1 MTSEQLFYDK
11 KTGFDRLTDEDK
23 QGIQTYAE
31 GYKKFLDE
39 SKTERDAVLE
49 IARMAESKGFRAWTR
64 DDTLRPGDKIYR
76 INRYFDRI
84 LLAIKKGYASLV
96 AKGRDENNE
105 NCTVTSEEDAPY
117 KATISDK
124 EKDDLEYF
132 SIKAENE
139 LGKLLKSKQSED
151 DDDEEEN

>member
-76 INRYFDRI
+76 HQPPQGHHAGCYWRKEPCRGRAPDRR
-84 LLAIKKGYASLV
+84 AP
-96 AKGRDENNE
+96 R
-105 NCTVTSEEDAPY
+105 CTAR
-117 KATISDK
+117 
-124 EKDDLEYF
+124 
-132 SIKAENE
+132 
-139 LGKLLKSKQSED
+139 
-151 DDDEEEN
+151 

>member
-49 IARMAESKGFRAWTR
+49 IARMAESKASVPGRAMTR
-64 DDTLRPGDKIYR
+64 FVRVTRFTASTATRALCW
-76 INRYFDRI
+76 
-84 LLAIKKGYASLV
+84 LLSAIRV
-96 AKGRDENNE
+96 
-105 NCTVTSEEDAPY
+105 
-117 KATISDK
+117 
-124 EKDDLEYF
+124 
-132 SIKAENE
+132 
-139 LGKLLKSKQSED
+139 
-151 DDDEEEN
+151 

>member
-76 INRYFDRI
+76 INRAPR
-84 LLAIKKGYASLV
+84 
-96 AKGRDENNE
+96 
-105 NCTVTSEEDAPY
+105 CTAR
-117 KATISDK
+117 
-124 EKDDLEYF
+124 
-132 SIKAENE
+132 
-139 LGKLLKSKQSED
+139 
-151 DDDEEEN
+151 

>member
-76 INRYFDRI
+76 INRHKGI
-84 LLAIKKGYASLV
+84 MLAVIGEKSLAEGV
-96 AKGRDENNE
+96 RLTAAHPFCARVRPQPHAPAPPAG
-105 NCTVTSEEDAPY
+105 TSALRRPLRT
-117 KATISDK
+117 AFRT
-124 EKDDLEYF
+124 
-132 SIKAENE
+132 A
-139 LGKLLKSKQSED
+139 
-151 DDDEEEN
+151 

>member
-49 IARMAESKGFRAWTR
+49 IARMAESKGVRATR
-64 DDTLRPGDKIYR
+64 STASTATRASCW
-76 INRYFDRI
+76 
-84 LLAIKKGYASLV
+84 LLLVKRASPR
-96 AKGRDENNE
+96 A
-105 NCTVTSEEDAPY
+105 CA
-117 KATISDK
+117 
-124 EKDDLEYF
+124 
-132 SIKAENE
+132 
-139 LGKLLKSKQSED
+139 
-151 DDDEEEN
+151 